1 MTESTGILDIQRT
14 GKRQKID
21 GQKGKDRKNIWAQG
35 MDVNHI
41 FQHDIK
47 GRSFSAQCTV
57 ISNEIL
63 NTQGV
68 N

>member
-47 GRSFSAQCTV
+47 EKELFCTMYR
-57 ISNEIL
+57 NF
-63 NTQGV
+63 Q
-68 N
+68 